1 MSQGWDEVQNREVK
15 LGQMLD
21 RLIQDRGY
29 ERNRK
34 KISRALDVSAA
45 ALSQYVG
52 DQTRPSFY
60 KLLALADF
68 FEVSL
73 DYLVYGLPARGGG
86 EVDHEPALRF
96 VDLALSD
103 VQARTS
109 RHSAIVGRIGR
120 VLADRIDDV
129 AAELTVAPTAARE
142 GLVQDDEMLRLEGY
156 CLRADILSLDLA
168 FDVIQVK
175 GGVAAG
181 RFLQVVVSNLR
192 AGSQYRFLIPGE
204 EQVPASTVSAF
215 RSLLAQR
222 VGGDQVHE
230 NCAFRRTSTPV
241 MTGIVLYQLDVA
253 ALLAREPALHAQFSS
268 DMGENHWFGCVIR
281 PNADT
286 NSDMLL
292 DSRHLRHARNAFEAL
307 WASSQAL

>member
-1 MSQGWDEVQNREVK
+1 VQSREVK

-21 RLIQDRGY
+21 RLIEDRGY
-29 ERNRK
+29 SRNRK
-34 KISRALDVSAA
+34 KILTKLDISAA
-45 ALSQYVG
+45 ALSQYVR
-52 DQTRPSFY
+52 DQTRPSFQ

-86 EVDHEPALRF
+86 ETDYEPALKF
-96 VDLALSD
+96 VDLALSE

-109 RHSAIVGRIGR
+109 RHSAIVARIGR

-142 GLVQDDEMLRLEGY
+142 GLVQDDEMLRLESY
-156 CLRADILSLDLA
+156 CLHADILSLDLA

-181 RFLQVVVSNLR
+181 RFLNVVASNLK
-192 AGSQYRFLIPGE
+192 AGSKYRFLIPGE
-204 EQVPASTVSAF
+204 DLVPDSTVSTF
-215 RSLLAQR
+215 RSLLAKQ

-241 MTGIVLYQLDVA
+241 MIGIVLYQLDDA
-253 ALLAREPALHAQFSS
+253 ALRAKEPALHAQFSS
-268 DMGENHWFGCVIR
+268 DMVENHWFGCVIR
-281 PNADT
+281 PNADS

-292 DSRHLRHARNAFEAL
+292 DSRHLRHARSTFEAL
-307 WASSQAL
+307 WAAGQAL

>member
-1 MSQGWDEVQNREVK
+1 VQNREVK
-15 LGQMLD
+15 LGQMLE
-21 RLIQDRGY
+21 RLIEDRGY
-29 ERNRK
+29 GRNRK

-45 ALSQYVG
+45 ALSQYVR
-52 DQTRPSFY
+52 DQTRPSFS

-86 EVDHEPALRF
+86 EADYEPALRF

-109 RHSAIVGRIGR
+109 RHSAIVARIGR
-120 VLADRIDDV
+120 VLADRINDV

-156 CLRADILSLDLA
+156 CLRADVLSLDLA
-168 FDVIQVK
+168 FDVVQDK

-181 RFLQVVVSNLR
+181 RFLNVVASNLQ

-204 EQVPASTVSAF
+204 EQVPERTVSAF
-215 RSLLAQR
+215 RSLLAHQ
-222 VGGDQVHE
+222 VGGDQVHQ
-230 NCAFRRTSTPV
+230 NCAFRRTSTPL
-241 MTGIVLYQLDVA
+241 MIGIVLYQLDVA
-253 ALLAREPALHAQFSS
+253 ALQAKEPALHAQFSS
-268 DMGENHWFGCVIR
+268 DMGEDHWFGCVIR
-281 PNADT
+281 PNEDS

-292 DSRHLRHARNAFEAL
+292 DSRHLRNARSTFEAL
-307 WASSQAL
+307 WASGQAL